1 MAQNNLFRIFIISI
15 ALLIA
20 CVIGLATL
28 AISPRSMPSLGVNDI
43 IDANDAVVEKDTEN
57 KELGLNGNEV
67 FEGKAKKINMSQPEL
82 DSMLRETGIKS
93 RLSQIT
99 PNSRLDD
106 TGTAQGMAYN
116 WIVHVDGMKLSGD
129 STNLFQRYSLAALYF
144 STGGPDHWLHGE
156 KWMTNVHE
164 CSWSYSSFN
173 GHRVGVNSCDSGY
186 NVLTVELANNQ
197 LFGSIPPEIGLLTN
211 IRNLDLQN
219 NMLRGSIP
227 PRMGDMKNLVEVFL
241 NDNKL
246 TGSVPVEL
254 GQLNY
259 LSQLFLQ
266 FNDIEGYV
274 PGDLCLLRGRNN
286 LFNIWTDC
294 LGDDEENLSDVIC
307 SCCTYCCNGL
317 DKCEAP

>member
-1 MAQNNLFRIFIISI
+1 
-15 ALLIA
+15 
-20 CVIGLATL
+20 
-28 AISPRSMPSLGVNDI
+28 
-43 IDANDAVVEKDTEN
+43 
-57 KELGLNGNEV
+57 
-67 FEGKAKKINMSQPEL
+67 
-82 DSMLRETGIKS
+82 
-93 RLSQIT
+93 
-99 PNSRLDD
+99 
-106 TGTAQGMAYN
+106 
-116 WIVHVDGMKLSGD
+116 
-129 STNLFQRYSLAALYF
+129 
-144 STGGPDHWLHGE
+144 
-156 KWMTNVHE
+156 
-164 CSWSYSSFN
+164 
-173 GHRVGVNSCDSGY
+173 
-186 NVLTVELANNQ
+186 
-197 LFGSIPPEIGLLTN
+197 
-211 IRNLDLQN
+211 
-219 NMLRGSIP
+219 MLRGSIP